1 VTDGPRWLTDD
12 EQAAWQAYRRMTRR
26 LDARLARDLQR
37 DSGLSMQ
44 DYDVLSNLNAR
55 ESGRRRTKDL
65 ALDLLWSP
73 SRLSHH
79 LDRMERRGL
88 VRREPC
94 ADGRGSDVALTD
106 AGRAAIVDAAPQHVE
121 SVRDAFLDHLSV
133 RDLQALRRIGEAVV
147 SGLESGSDGVDMSS

>member
-1 VTDGPRWLTDD
+1 MKDAPRWLSDD
-12 EQAAWQAYRRMTRR
+12 EQATWQAYRRMVRR
-26 LDARLARDLQR
+26 LDARLARDLLR

-44 DYDVLSNLNAR
+44 DYDVLSNLSAA
-55 ESGRRRTKDL
+55 EAGRRCAKDVAAHL
-65 ALDLLWSP
+65 IWSP

-106 AGRAAIVDAAPQHVE
+106 RGWTAIREAAPSHVA
-121 SVRDAFLDHLSV
+121 SVRGAFLDQVSR
-133 RDLQALRRIGEAVV
+133 RDLQVLRRIGETVV
-147 SGLESGSDGVDMSS
+147 